1 MSEAA
6 VYIAELFAAP
16 FFVRALI
23 IGLLV
28 SLCSSLLGVSLVLKR
43 YSMIGTGLSN
53 VSFGCVTLAVALN
66 IAPLYISVPVVVAAA
81 FLLLRISE
89 NSKIKGDSAIA
100 MISSGSIALGVM
112 AVYMTSGIT
121 NDVCGYMFGS
131 VFSLTRSDTVFS
143 AVLSVIVIIMFVIF
157 YNRIFAVTFDES
169 FARAT
174 GTNAGM
180 YNSVIALLTAATIV
194 LGMKMMGT
202 MLISSLIIFP
212 AITAMRIFKSFKSV
226 IVCSGAVSLICFI
239 IGMVLTVTLETPAGA
254 SVVTAQTVFFLI
266 FSAVSALKKTKKGV

>member
-1 MSEAA
+1 MAEAVA
-6 VYIAELFAAP
+6 YIAELFAAP
-16 FFVRALI
+16 FFVRALV

-53 VSFGCVTLAVALN
+53 VSFGCVTIAVALN

-100 MISSGSIALGVM
+100 MISSGAIALGVM

-131 VFSLTRSDTVFS
+131 VFSLTRSDTAFS
-143 AVLSVIVIIMFVIF
+143 AVLSIIVIIMFVIF

-212 AITAMRIFKSFKSV
+212 AVTAMRIFKSFKSV

-239 IGMVLTVTLETPAGA
+239 IGMVFTVMFETPAGA
-254 SVVTAQTVFFLI
+254 SIVTAQAVFFLI
-266 FSAVSALKKTKKGV
+266 FSAVSILKKTKKGV